1 MDGTILLFIKDY
13 LWAPLLGLI
22 AWAWNRNEKE
32 HESLKSKVAE
42 LADKAADIRQH
53 TSDGYS
59 LLNDRI
65 MNYIDVQVK
74 ETKLFVVAEDTKLLN
89 ELSTQRNHIAKIYD
103 KLEDN
108 SRRSEDRHLETLAEI
123 RNLATTMH
131 QSLATKA
138 DKER

>member
-32 HESLKSKVAE
+32 HESLKAKVDAITE
-42 LADKAADIRQH
+42 KTTNLRQH

-65 MNYIDVQVK
+65 MNYIDAQVK
-74 ETKLFVVAEDTKLLN
+74 ETKLFVVAEDTKLMQ

-103 KLEDN
+103 KLEET

-123 RNLATTMH
+123 RNLSTTMH
-131 QSLATKA
+131 QSLAQKA
-138 DKER
+138 DK